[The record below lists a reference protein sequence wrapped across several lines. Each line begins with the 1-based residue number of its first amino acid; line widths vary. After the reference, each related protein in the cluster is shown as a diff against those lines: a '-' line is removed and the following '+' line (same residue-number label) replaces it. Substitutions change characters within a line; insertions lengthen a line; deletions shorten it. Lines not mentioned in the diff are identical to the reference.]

1 MKTIYLIRHAKSSWA
16 DWSLPDHDR
25 PLNDRGKRDAPFMA
39 AKLREQGFQLDGIL
53 TSTAKRARR
62 TAKAFRQAFA
72 LEKNQE
78 MRQKALYHADPDAIE
93 EQIRQL
99 PAEWDWVAVFGHNP
113 GFTYL
118 ANRSPGGYIDNV
130 PTCGITACQQ
140 DISSWADWS
149 TADSERLFFWY
160 PKMWLR

>member
-25 PLNDRGKRDAPFMA
+25 PLNERGKRDAPFMA
-39 AKLREQGFQLDGIL
+39 AKLREQGFRLDGLL

-62 TAKAFRQAFA
+62 TARAFRKAYA
-72 LEKNQE
+72 IDKSKEIRTQE
-78 MRQKALYHADPDAIE
+78 LYHANPDHIE
-93 EQIRQL
+93 AQIQKL
-99 PAEWDWVAVFGHNP
+99 PGAWNEVAVFGHNP

-118 ANRSPGGYIDNV
+118 ANRSQGAFIDNV
-130 PTCGITACQQ
+130 PTCGITACRL
-140 DISSWADWS
+140 DVDRWSDWS
-149 TADSERLFFWY
+149 MTDAERLFFWY